1 MRQATRVHLSIRE
14 TPTKVL
20 LAGILAALALV
31 TVSITSCGGPATIN
45 GELSSGALG
54 LPAQTPP
61 PVPTVTPPP
70 PTTPP
75 ASPSPSAKPRTTTR
89 PPTKTTTTTPAAPA
103 WSVAPGGTG
112 VVGPGTRGLIR
123 YRVEVEPATGVSAG
137 SVASVVDSTLAGS
150 RGWTNEGWAF
160 QRVSS
165 GAVDMVVRVATQG
178 TVDRLCNSVGSTVS
192 CRNGQY
198 VVLHVTR
205 WKQGVP
211 DYAGDVG
218 SYRILV
224 INHEVGH
231 RLGHAA
237 HPKCPGPGMLE
248 PVMMQVSFEGLAPCV
263 KNFWPYAEDGTY
275 IG

>member
-1 MRQATRVHLSIRE
+1 
-14 TPTKVL
+14 
-20 LAGILAALALV
+20 
-31 TVSITSCGGPATIN
+31 
-45 GELSSGALG
+45 
-54 LPAQTPP
+54 
-61 PVPTVTPPP
+61 
-70 PTTPP
+70 
-75 ASPSPSAKPRTTTR
+75 
-89 PPTKTTTTTPAAPA
+89 
-103 WSVAPGGTG
+103 VAPGGTG
-112 VVGPGTRGLIR
+112 VVGPGSKGLIR
-123 YRVEVEPATGVSAG
+123 YRVEVEPATGLSAA

-165 GAVDMVVRVATQG
+165 GTVEMIVRVATQG
-178 TVDRLCNSVGSTVS
+178 TVDILCNSVGSQVS
-192 CRNGQY
+192 CRNGNY

-211 DYAGDVG
+211 DYADDVG

-231 RLGHAA
+231 RLNHPG

-248 PVMMQVSFEGLAPCV
+248 PVMMQVAFEGLAPCV
-263 KNFWPYAEDGTY
+263 KNFWPYTEDGTY